1 MDDTPANYN
10 MANQRMDDTVDEND
24 ESLNQIDESEEQG
37 EHMAP
42 SSHGQ
47 KKDPRGAKADPRSM
61 PQLKRKK
68 QKKELPKN
76 TTVVEFM

>member
-1 MDDTPANYN
+1 
-10 MANQRMDDTVDEND
+10 
-24 ESLNQIDESEEQG
+24 
-37 EHMAP
+37 MAP